1 MAQLCSCCDLPATH
15 HFAVSYRGQVLRGA
29 ICEEHGNA
37 VARERLGIQD
47 RRGSLG
53 STKIGRALIDPITK
67 PHFQRITEWE
77 PQEIVGDTRGLSSE
91 RSSQS
96 GFSTHRRRSK
106 SRWRH
111 SRLRGGGGQPS
122 GADIEPVMIPTTVHP
137 QGPAVFKTDNLHV
150 PNPLLIIDGNGGDD
164 GRLHHTTD
172 DDPIRVKVVDAIQVL
187 DKYAVPLEVGEKKAD
202 QLLKHHGESIVRTTL
217 RAAIKERRQ
226 IA

>member
-53 STKIGRALIDPITK
+53 STKIGRALTDPITK
-67 PHFQRITEWE
+67 PHFQRITEGE
-77 PQEIVGDTRGLSSE
+77 HQAIVDGTRALSSE

-96 GFSTHRRRSK
+96 GFSTHRHRSK

-111 SRLRGGGGQPS
+111 SRLRGIGGQPG
-122 GADIEPVMIPTTVHP
+122 GADIEPVLIPTTVHP
-137 QGPAVFKTDNLHV
+137 
-150 PNPLLIIDGNGGDD
+150 
-164 GRLHHTTD
+164 
-172 DDPIRVKVVDAIQVL
+172 
-187 DKYAVPLEVGEKKAD
+187 
-202 QLLKHHGESIVRTTL
+202 
-217 RAAIKERRQ
+217 
-226 IA
+226 